1 MTPSPAP
8 QEEAD
13 QILFL
18 GLRDVL
24 GADDLPADLAASRD
38 VGCDLFVR
46 CCARCLR
53 AIAPADDD
61 AAVPDRLPA
70 DMSGRFRVGT
80 ELAVRIQRLG
90 YRGDLGFHQLLYPNE
105 ADVRRVLT
113 FLLDKVPK
121 ASASAAPTSGG
132 ATSAS
137 ARVQAALRA
146 WVADGDKAAEPPAP
160 QPFWTQPLS
169 ADDARVLVTSQ
180 AQPAARLTPS
190 LLEAA
195 ASSAMLAARGA
206 ESELTRLSATPG
218 APSSAMRAAA
228 VRAAI
233 AAGLGQK
240 AVRRAAAAGDDSR
253 ASRRPDASAAVA
265 SPEAAPDVALTAEAR
280 LARGEEEVAALQ
292 AQLQRALDDF
302 AAAEA
307 SAAAA
312 EEEEAAAQ
320 RDAAAASAATP
331 ALEQEYLLRKQTAAL
346 LSVRQCHCASHALR
360 VVPCVLTCRMRPGAG
375 WPRAGRER
383 AGACA
388 CDRRRQAA
396 HAGIGSGVGGG
407 AATIRRASRSARWGS
422 SSQARARRGAA
433 APDADHARRD
443 PGAGCRRPRA

>member
-1 MTPSPAP
+1 MRDTESRASP

-24 GADDLPADLAASRD
+24 GADSLPADLTASRD

-46 CCARCLR
+46 CCAGCLR
-53 AIAPADDD
+53 AIAPDDD
-61 AAVPDRLPA
+61 AAAVPDRLPA

-80 ELAVRIQRLG
+80 DLAVRIQRLG

-121 ASASAAPTSGG
+121 ASASATPAGGG
-132 ATSAS
+132 ATSTS

-180 AQPAARLTPS
+180 PQPAARLTPS

-195 ASSAMLAARGA
+195 ATSTMLAARGA
-206 ESELTRLSATPG
+206 ESELARLSATPG

-253 ASRRPDASAAVA
+253 ASRRPEASAAVA

-292 AQLQRALDDF
+292 AQLQRALDHF

-320 RDAAAASAATP
+320 RDAAVASAATP
-331 ALEQEYLLRKQTAAL
+331 TLEQEYLLRKQTAAL
-346 LSVRQCHCASHALR
+346 LSVRL
-360 VVPCVLTCRMRPGAG
+360 
-375 WPRAGRER
+375 
-383 AGACA
+383 
-388 CDRRRQAA
+388 RRRVA
-396 HAGIGSGVGGG
+396 HAFARRYLRADLPHVAWRRV
-407 AATIRRASRSARWGS
+407 AARWTRASRSWCVR
-422 SSQARARRGAA
+422 
-433 APDADHARRD
+433 
-443 PGAGCRRPRA
+443 